1 MPVDQA
7 LLDEAFA
14 ALGVTDVRELKTGGQ
29 KTVRLVDQGGAGLVM
44 KVIALESGAPDALK
58 RAQREV
64 ELLQQ
69 INHDHVVKVA
79 SGLVE
84 IGTPVHGV
92 TWLEEYLDGDDL
104 ADHLGSAWAWDATR
118 EMALQVGDGLGALHA
133 VKVVHRDLSASNVR
147 RTTGGTYVVMD
158 PGFARHTLRSGLTV
172 GGQPG
177 TPGFL
182 SPEHLGWYS
191 GIPTPASDVF
201 CVGILAFAALTGQLP
216 IPYTGDIS
224 DYINRLARVEVT
236 DIETLRGDLSQ
247 DQIGILRRML
257 HPQSARR
264 PRNGSRLKDA
274 LEAIA

>member
-1 MPVDQA
+1 MPIDQD
-7 LLDEAFA
+7 LLGEAFA

-29 KTVRLVDQGGAGLVM
+29 KTVRLVNQGGAELVM
-44 KVIALESGAPDALK
+44 KLIALEPGAPDVLK
-58 RAQREV
+58 RALREV

-69 INHDHVVKVA
+69 IDHDHVVKVA

-84 IGTPVHGV
+84 LGAPAHGV
-92 TWLEEYLDGDDL
+92 TWLEEYLEGDDL
-104 ADHLGSAWAWDATR
+104 TDHLTSAWTWDATR
-118 EMALQVGDGLGALHA
+118 EMALQVADGLGALHA
-133 VKVVHRDLSASNVR
+133 VKVVHRDLSANNVR
-147 RTTGGTYVVMD
+147 RTTAGRYVVMD

-201 CVGILAFAALTGQLP
+201 CVGILAFVVLTCQLP
-216 IPYTGDIS
+216 IPYTGDWSNYS
-224 DYINRLARVEVT
+224 DRLARVDVT
-236 DIETLRGDLSQ
+236 DIETLRNDLSP
-247 DQIGILRRML
+247 DQVALLRRML

-264 PRNGSRLKDA
+264 PRNGSRLKEA